1 MSAPAETDR
10 WLELAVECDTEAVEP
25 VAELFA
31 RHGFGQGVVIEEPFT
46 QEPDG
51 DNLAVDPT
59 RPVTVRTYLAA
70 VDVEPATI
78 DQIRQALWHLGQM
91 RHVGDLVVTER
102 REEDWANAWKEHYR
116 VHRIGRRVVVRA
128 PWHSYQPK
136 ADEIVVEL
144 DPGMAFGTGLHP
156 STKLCVVALED
167 AVAPGVEV
175 LDVGTGSGILAIA
188 AILLGATHVDA
199 VDIEPV
205 AVRSARENAERNGV
219 ADRIAVAEGSVDAA
233 PDATRVY
240 PLVVANIIARILIDL
255 ASGIAAAVA
264 PGGTLILSG
273 VIENREDDVRQAYDA
288 LGLHFDRRS
297 QIEDWVALRYRR
309 PEYDLSTIQDNFTET
324 SRTA

>member
-1 MSAPAETDR
+1 VTVPAATDR

-70 VDVEPATI
+70 ADVDPATL
-78 DQIRQALWHLGQM
+78 DQIRHALWHLGRM
-91 RHVGDLVVTER
+91 RHVDELVVIER
-102 REEDWANAWKEHYR
+102 REEDWANAWKAHYR

-128 PWHSYQPK
+128 PWHDYQ
-136 ADEIVVEL
+136 ASSDEVVVEL

-156 STKLCVVALED
+156 STKLCVLALEEE
-167 AVAPGVEV
+167 VAPGTRL
-175 LDVGTGSGILAIA
+175 LDIGTGSAVLAIA
-188 AILLGATHVDA
+188 AILLGASHADA

-205 AVRSARENAERNGV
+205 AVRAAQENAARNGV
-219 ADRIAVAEGSVDAA
+219 AARIAVAHGSVESRHGAEHA
-233 PDATRVY
+233 Y
-240 PLVVANIIARILIDL
+240 PLVVANIIARILIEL
-255 ASGIAAAVA
+255 AGGIAGSVA

-273 VIENREDDVRQAYDA
+273 VIENREAEVRQVFDGH
-288 LGLHFDRRS
+288 GLQFDRRA
-297 QIEDWVALRYRR
+297 QIEDWVALVYRR
-309 PEYDLSTIQDNFTET
+309 TANDLAAIQDSFTGT
-324 SRTA
+324 SRIA